1 MTDFLINV
9 LILAYLILV
18 IAFVWAAVRKKQ

>member
-18 IAFVWAAVRKKQ
+18 IAFVWAAVRKNQ